1 MVCFSVALCHSNLH
15 YQCLKIN
22 KINLSFH
29 FKLIKE
35 QNLLGVLFQEQAINI
50 YILCLPF
57 TYGHILWWCV
67 TKFLN
72 CMTVSCCKFGYKLET
87 GLKTPKS
94 KLKISRSLY
103 PWLQIYNSFMFSY
116 AASSFI
122 GFSQWRRELSR
133 LVGKSELQQLLQLVL
148 LRKPKSMNSFSWS
161 FFISVLNF
169 CHESCWC
176 RKSFS

>member
-29 FKLIKE
+29 FKLTKE

-72 CMTVSCCKFGYKLET
+72 CMTLSCCKFGYKLET

-94 KLKISRSLY
+94 KLKIARSLY
-103 PWLQIYNSFMFSY
+103 PLLQIYNSFMFSY

-122 GFSQWRRELSR
+122 GNSLPRFSPMKKRVIKISGEVRAAAAVTTSPVEETKEYEFLFLVIFHFSTKLLSWKL
-133 LVGKSELQQLLQLVL
+133 LV
-148 LRKPKSMNSFSWS
+148 
-161 FFISVLNF
+161 
-169 CHESCWC
+169 
-176 RKSFS
+176 